1 MSRIVRRLSSLALA
15 AAMLAACSH
24 VPVSTMWALRNFDA
38 ASVDPAVLRAAVR
51 LPESFE
57 PQKGGVTLKI
67 GWWRDGEAK
76 SKHEMIFALR
86 ETTAPEDV
94 APLADERKAGTRLYA
109 FRVEPADYAAI
120 RARQKE
126 FLEEKARDPGK
137 THGSFGVGADA
148 CRRGDF
154 PEGPLLTTTYLR
166 TQPSGPYLTVLK
178 NLDMREAATKEK
190 PLDALVPPC
199 EKFANRAETP
209 MVVNR

>member
-1 MSRIVRRLSSLALA
+1 MSRIIHRLSALA
-15 AAMLAACSH
+15 PVMAFAACSH

-38 ASVDPAVLRAAVR
+38 ATVDPSALRAAVR

-57 PQKGGVTLKI
+57 PQRGGVTLKI
-67 GWWRDGEAK
+67 GWWRDGEEKA
-76 SKHEMIFALR
+76 KHEMTFALK

-94 APLADERKAGTRLYA
+94 APLSGEKKEGTRIYA
-109 FRVEPADYAAI
+109 YRVNPADYAAI

-126 FLEEKARDPGK
+126 FLEEKARNPGT

-154 PEGPLLTTTYLR
+154 PEGPLLTTTFLR
-166 TQPSGPYLTVLK
+166 TQPSGAYLTVVK

-190 PLDALVPPC
+190 PLDELVP
-199 EKFANRAETP
+199 
-209 MVVNR
+209 

>member
-1 MSRIVRRLSSLALA
+1 MSCIVRRLSGLALA
-15 AAMLAACSH
+15 AATLAACSH
-24 VPVSTMWALRNFDA
+24 VPVSTMWALRSFDA
-38 ASVDPAVLRAAVR
+38 ASVDPAALRAAVR

-57 PQKGGVTLKI
+57 PQKRGVTLKI
-67 GWWRDGEAK
+67 GWWRDGEEK
-76 SKHEMIFALR
+76 SKHEMTLALK
-86 ETTAPEDV
+86 EMTAPEDV
-94 APLADERKAGTRLYA
+94 APLAGEKKAGTRIFA
-109 FRVEPADYAAI
+109 FRVDPADYAAI

-190 PLDALVPPC
+190 PLDQLVPPC
-199 EKFANRAETP
+199 EKFANKAEPLTAL
-209 MVVNR
+209 NR

>member
-1 MSRIVRRLSSLALA
+1 MSCIVRRLSGPALA
-15 AAMLAACSH
+15 AVMLAACSH
-24 VPVSTMWALRNFDA
+24 MPVSTMWALRNFDA

-51 LPESFE
+51 LPETFE
-57 PQKGGVTLKI
+57 PQRGGVTLKI

-76 SKHEMIFALR
+76 SKHEMTFALQ

-94 APLADERKAGTRLYA
+94 APLAGEKKEGTRIYA
-109 FRVEPADYAAI
+109 FRVAPADFPAI

-126 FLEEKARDPGK
+126 FFEEKARNPGK

-154 PEGPLLTTTYLR
+154 PQGPLLTTTYLR

-190 PLDALVPPC
+190 PLDQLVPPC
-199 EKFANRAETP
+199 EKT
-209 MVVNR
+209 

>member
-1 MSRIVRRLSSLALA
+1 MSCIVRRLSGLALA
-15 AAMLAACSH
+15 AAMLSACSH

-51 LPESFE
+51 LPETFE

-76 SKHEMIFALR
+76 SKHEMIFALK

-94 APLADERKAGTRLYA
+94 APLAGETRPGTRIHAY
-109 FRVEPADYAAI
+109 RVDPADYAAI

-166 TQPSGPYLTVLK
+166 TQSSGPYLTVLK

-199 EKFANRAETP
+199 EKFADRAESATGIA
-209 MVVNR
+209 R

>member
-1 MSRIVRRLSSLALA
+1 MSCIVHRLSSLALA
-15 AAMLAACSH
+15 AATLAACSH
-24 VPVSTMWALRNFDA
+24 VPVSTMWALRSFDA
-38 ASVDPAVLRAAVR
+38 ASVDPAALRAAVR

-67 GWWRDGEAK
+67 GWRRDGEEK
-76 SKHEMIFALR
+76 SKREMTLALK

-94 APLADERKAGTRLYA
+94 APLASEKTAGTRIYA
-109 FRVEPADYAAI
+109 FRVDPADYAAI

-126 FLEEKARDPGK
+126 FLEEKARDPGR

-166 TQPSGPYLTVLK
+166 TAPSGPYLTVLK

-199 EKFANRAETP
+199 E
-209 MVVNR
+209 